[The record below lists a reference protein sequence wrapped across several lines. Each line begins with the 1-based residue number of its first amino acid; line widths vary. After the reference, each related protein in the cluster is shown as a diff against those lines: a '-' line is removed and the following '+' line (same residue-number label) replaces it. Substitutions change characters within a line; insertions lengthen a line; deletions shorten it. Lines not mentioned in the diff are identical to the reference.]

1 MGKGS
6 GRRNED
12 AEKVR
17 ANWDAIWSPKK
28 PAETLAEHVFNDKVK
43 EYEVAV
49 NEALIKGNDNDNK
62 K

>member
-17 ANWDAIWSPKK
+17 SNWDAIWSPKK

-43 EYEVAV
+43 EYAHAV
-49 NEALIKGNDNDNK
+49 DTALIKGNNNDDK